1 MNTNNQHTL
10 QISTLL
16 NGKYKILKILGHGG
30 FGITYQAQHIYLAE
44 KQVVIKEFFL
54 SGKCVRGNNSLDVQT
69 QGISQNEFENFKKR
83 FLAEAQILSKL
94 KNVPH
99 TLEVSDFF
107 EENNTGYLV
116 MPFVEA
122 EDLGKYLSKQPENRI
137 SEKEAL
143 AYFTQIATALEAIH
157 KANILHR
164 DIKPAN
170 ILIGKNGEAYLIDFG
185 AAREFIAEGI
195 SQTMTAILTPGYAPL
210 EQYDEHAKRGVTMDI
225 YAMGALLYRMLMG
238 KTPMAAVSRVHAVLE
253 PPMGISPHVSAVIMK
268 AMDMDVVNRF
278 QTVGE
283 MREAL
288 EGNQKLEIIND
299 MAETQWIEGANGL
312 IVKKEIDD
320 EEYLSRIIFTL
331 LVIFVVFIIGFI
343 LR

>member
-107 EENNTGYLV
+107 EENHTGYLV

-253 PPMGISPHVSAVIMK
+253 PPVGISSHVSTVIMK
-268 AMDMDVVNRF
+268 AMEMNVVNRF
-278 QTVGE
+278 QTVG
-283 MREAL
+283 
-288 EGNQKLEIIND
+288 
-299 MAETQWIEGANGL
+299 
-312 IVKKEIDD
+312 
-320 EEYLSRIIFTL
+320 
-331 LVIFVVFIIGFI
+331 
-343 LR
+343 